1 MTPSRR
7 KRRRAASIGLLP
19 GDHDGILDVL
29 ANLVGVLA
37 LVGALTAIL
46 AANSAVKI
54 KTPLAR
60 DTTKE
65 FLILQVGKAGVW
77 DLQSAKE
84 RMLALEQERIS
95 GWKDCLSYSIYEMIH
110 CVNRMESWSA
120 TEQVG
125 QVSVNI
131 TSEGASIAR
140 LAVPTEKGEDID
152 KDGSWLRQKMKSASK
167 QGKAIFIILEK
178 EGFANFRTVRSIA
191 AEHNLQLGWEP
202 WNTGDPI
209 FFGSGGRTMNVQ

>member
-1 MTPSRR
+1 MTSA
-7 KRRRAASIGLLP
+7 RRRHRRATSIGILP

-60 DTTKE
+60 DTKKE
-65 FLILQVGKAGVW
+65 FLMLQVGGAGVW
-77 DLQSAKE
+77 DIQSAKE
-84 RMLALEQERIS
+84 RMLSLDQQRVN
-95 GWKDCLSYSIYEMIH
+95 GWRRCLNLSIYELIY
-110 CVNRMESWSA
+110 CVNNMEAWSA
-120 TEQVG
+120 SEQVG
-125 QVSVNI
+125 QVRVSV
-131 TSEGASIAR
+131 SSDGASIAR
-140 LAVPTEKGEDID
+140 LTTPTEASKEMD
-152 KDGSWLRQKMKSASK
+152 KNGSWLRRKLKTASEE
-167 QGKAIFIILEK
+167 GKALFIILEK

-191 AEHNLQLGWEP
+191 AENNLQLGWEP
-202 WNTGDPI
+202 WKTGDPI